1 MIYHLYCCSF
11 TFFSYLYLLFSIV
24 ASKMTRVD
32 KLEESKQNIDNVLN
46 FIYNLGDRDE
56 ESDKHLGHCLA
67 AIASGQSYRDVVA
80 FPTPWKVK
88 DEDDA
93 GSLNKHGDW
102 NTDVKHITLE
112 KYWDIV
118 QAEFRK
124 VGQKRLHS
132 ACRRTSRT
140 IFFRLPGL
148 LPSCRGS

>member
-1 MIYHLYCCSF
+1 M
-11 TFFSYLYLLFSIV
+11 
-24 ASKMTRVD
+24 ASKMTGVD

-56 ESDKHLGHCLA
+56 ESDKHLGHGLA

-124 VGQKRLHS
+124 IGQKDFIQLVEELQEPYFSGCLVYYLPAVAPDS
-132 ACRRTSRT
+132 A
-140 IFFRLPGL
+140 
-148 LPSCRGS
+148 